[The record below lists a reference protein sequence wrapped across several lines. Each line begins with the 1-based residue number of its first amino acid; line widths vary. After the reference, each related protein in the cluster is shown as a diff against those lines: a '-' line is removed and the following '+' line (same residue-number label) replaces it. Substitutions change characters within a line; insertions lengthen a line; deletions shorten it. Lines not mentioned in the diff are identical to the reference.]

1 MSVKIRLQRGGRKAL
16 PVYSI
21 VAADSRSGRD
31 SRFIERLGH
40 YAPKAR
46 GQEVPFAINAER
58 LNHWVAQGAQ
68 VTDVVGRLLVKNS
81 MGPESV
87 REAFAAKRARRIRAQ
102 EAVKNAAAK
111 REAAKAAKEGAAA
124 AAAEAE
130 AAAAAAKAE
139 ADAKAAAAAAEAA
152 KAAEAAAAPADEQ
165 PAA

>member
-21 VAADSRSGRD
+21 VAADSRSARD

-58 LNHWVAQGAQ
+58 LAYWVAQGAQ

-81 MGPESV
+81 MGPDSV

-102 EAVKNAAAK
+102 EAVKNAATK
-111 REAAKAAKEGAAA
+111 REEAKAAKEGAAA
-124 AAAEAE
+124 AEAE
-130 AAAAAAKAE
+130 AAAK
-139 ADAKAAAAAAEAA
+139 A
-152 KAAEAAAAPADEQ
+152 KAAEAAAAAAPAADEQ